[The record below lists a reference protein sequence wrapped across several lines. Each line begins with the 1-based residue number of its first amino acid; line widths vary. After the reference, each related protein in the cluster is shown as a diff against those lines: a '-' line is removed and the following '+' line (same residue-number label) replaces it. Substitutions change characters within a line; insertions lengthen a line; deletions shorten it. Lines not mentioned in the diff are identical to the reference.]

1 MDLTEKSKKL
11 AYILRHHPES
21 ANLKL
26 GKDGYV
32 KVKDLVANT
41 DITIE
46 ELKEIVENDKK
57 GRYKFN
63 DDETLIRANQGHSIR
78 VNISFKEQPP
88 PIPLFHGT
96 SEHLFKLIKQSGKIK
111 KMNRNYVHLSKDIE
125 TATNV
130 GARHKSNKYEKV
142 IIITIDTKKMYAD
155 GIKFFVSDNG
165 VWLTDDID
173 SQYFSDILEIK

>member
-1 MDLTEKSKKL
+1 
-11 AYILRHHPES
+11 
-21 ANLKL
+21 
-26 GKDGYV
+26 
-32 KVKDLVANT
+32 
-41 DITIE
+41 
-46 ELKEIVENDKK
+46 
-57 GRYKFN
+57 
-63 DDETLIRANQGHSIR
+63 
-78 VNISFKEQPP
+78 
-88 PIPLFHGT
+88 
-96 SEHLFKLIKQSGKIK
+96 
-111 KMNRNYVHLSKDIE
+111 MNRNYVHLSKDIE